1 MPGPGTCLY
10 CLYVCRYLF
19 LHVACCAVFFSW
31 LSNYPSYLYLA
42 VVWMSSV
49 DTLCLVYTSPR
60 RLPDLFAGPMMI
72 RRSQIKISKA
82 EQSKGYEFKSFAASC
97 SSRLRSSAA
106 AWRTAS
112 SSSLAGTS
120 MMVSTQARAHAPL
133 PALVPPSTCRFSPE
147 SFRASHRARVGCV
160 SARSARRLA

>member
-1 MPGPGTCLY
+1 MLRC
-10 CLYVCRYLF
+10 
-19 LHVACCAVFFSW
+19 FFSW

-82 EQSKGYEFKSFAASC
+82 DKENSNTPMNLDHRPPVVVAAC
-97 SSRLRSSAA
+97 
-106 AWRTAS
+106 
-112 SSSLAGTS
+112 
-120 MMVSTQARAHAPL
+120 APL
-133 PALVPPSTCRFSPE
+133 QRRGVLGRPPR
-147 SFRASHRARVGCV
+147 
-160 SARSARRLA
+160 